1 MKHILHNGS
10 YKPLV
15 LYHAISSYQLLEV
28 ILHRLTYHKKEWA
41 VLILPDF
48 ILQKYPQYKRLVTQ
62 HLFDEVYLFPYL
74 HILHRT
80 EKQILEDV
88 KQCYE
93 QIVPYPIADFS
104 EVYVAGAHFYFSL
117 YLIQNRIPFYFFEDA
132 AGMLSKSQEL
142 YETLAASFPT
152 HAKIARKYRLF
163 NGENPYIYRVICLK
177 KAQTIDVS
185 DERYL
190 DFSVEEALQNLPE
203 RERKNLIHFFLKH
216 RLWTKAEAI
225 LLTQHFANLNMMSEE
240 EQIRSYKLLR
250 VSALQDV
257 RLIIKKHPDDY
268 LNYRKIFPD
277 AELIKEIFPA
287 ELLPYVFWRKPTSIY
302 TFDST
307 SCENLGKHFLIQKI
321 ERKSYAE

>member
-1 MKHILHNGS
+1 MVVAIGAGS
-10 YKPLV
+10 SLPPIPRCWTSRIGFSSA
-15 LYHAISSYQLLEV
+15 AIDGVPAGWYN
-28 ILHRLTYHKKEWA
+28 H
-41 VLILPDF
+41 
-48 ILQKYPQYKRLVTQ
+48 
-62 HLFDEVYLFPYL
+62 FPP
-74 HILHRT
+74 RT
-80 EKQILEDV
+80 
-88 KQCYE
+88 
-93 QIVPYPIADFS
+93 PPHADFS

-240 EQIRSYKLLR
+240 GFK
-250 VSALQDV
+250 
-257 RLIIKKHPDDY
+257 
-268 LNYRKIFPD
+268 
-277 AELIKEIFPA
+277 
-287 ELLPYVFWRKPTSIY
+287 
-302 TFDST
+302 
-307 SCENLGKHFLIQKI
+307 
-321 ERKSYAE
+321 